1 MNLIASV
8 DENWG
13 IGADGQLLARVPAD
27 MRQFRQHTLHH
38 VVVLG
43 RLTLATFPHAAP
55 LPERTN
61 IILSRNPAFA
71 CPDAYV
77 AHSQEELFALL
88 HGYADEEIYVIGGAS
103 VYRQLLPYCRRAYL
117 TRFHAV
123 YAADR
128 FLPNL
133 DAEAAWQLTA
143 CSERMR
149 HAGLD
154 FTFLTYENSRPL
166 AY

>member
-1 MNLIASV
+1 M
-8 DENWG
+8 
-13 IGADGQLLARVPAD
+13 
-27 MRQFRQHTLHH
+27 
-38 VVVLG
+38 
-43 RLTLATFPHAAP
+43 
-55 LPERTN
+55 
-61 IILSRNPAFA
+61 
-71 CPDAYV
+71 
-77 AHSQEELFALL
+77 FALL

-128 FLPNL
+128 FLPDL
-133 DAEAAWQLTA
+133 DAAAAWQLTA
-143 CSERMR
+143 CSERMH

-154 FTFLTYENSRPL
+154 LTVPTYENSRPL